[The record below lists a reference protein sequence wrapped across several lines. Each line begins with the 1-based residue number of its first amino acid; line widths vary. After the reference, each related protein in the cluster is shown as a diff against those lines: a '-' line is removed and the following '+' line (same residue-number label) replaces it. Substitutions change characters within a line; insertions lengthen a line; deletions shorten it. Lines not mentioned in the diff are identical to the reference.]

1 MRHTTFVASVSLV
14 VLLGACSAP
23 FEETTRSSNN
33 LLSIEQTDDAK
44 LIEDQADALNRMA
57 EQLVRRST
65 VGAAR
70 TGALVT
76 CGVAVAT
83 SGNAQSCVAGAAAGG
98 LTGAVI
104 GNAQGQTEVQN
115 RIELVSADSLVRSIR
130 GMNSQMD
137 ALELGLPEVLAEQNA
152 EFRDL
157 ELRREVGAI
166 EPQEYNQGVTAI
178 RDSRARIAEALT
190 LTITQAEQ
198 AQQNLQAAEAQGQ
211 SGLDWHMSAT
221 AQIAREAHSARSMI
235 SPLGSLTGAPL
246 PTVSAAAPLDAPAI
260 SHAPAIEA
268 APLEAPEQLA
278 SNVQAPRT
286 DIVTI
291 TTVKSTKRT
300 RKPLFGV
307 APRSGVL
314 R

>member
-1 MRHTTFVASVSLV
+1 MRHTRLLSSISIV

-23 FEETTRSSNN
+23 FEATTRSSAD
-33 LLSIEQTDDAK
+33 LLNFEQSSDAK

-57 EQLVRRST
+57 DQLVRRST

-83 SGNAQSCVAGAAAGG
+83 AGNPQSCVVGAAVGG
-98 LTGAVI
+98 VTGAVI
-104 GNAQGQTEVQN
+104 GRAQGEAEVQN
-115 RIELVSADSLVRSIR
+115 RVELVSADALVRSIR

-137 ALELGLPEVLAEQNA
+137 ALELGLPELLAEQNA

-157 ELRREVGAI
+157 EIRRDVGAVT
-166 EPQEYNQGVTAI
+166 PKDYNRGVAAI
-178 RDSRARIAEALT
+178 QASRARIAEALT

-198 AQQNLQAAEAQGQ
+198 ARLNLQSATEQGQ
-211 SGLDWHMSAT
+211 SGLEWHLGAT
-221 AQIAREAHSARSMI
+221 AQLAQEAHSARSMI
-235 SPLGSLTGAPL
+235 SPLGNLTATPVPSASLDAPVIQ
-246 PTVSAAAPLDAPAI
+246 PAASVDVAPLD
-260 SHAPAIEA
+260 
-268 APLEAPEQLA
+268 APEQLA

-286 DIVTI
+286 DLVTI
-291 TTVKSTKRT
+291 KTVKAT
-300 RKPLFGV
+300 RRARGSLFSV
-307 APRSGVL
+307 KPRSGVL